1 MNENVSLNA
10 FTSIDESGQV
20 PTYIAALESFDR
32 IAELQEL
39 KQIERAGLRL
49 GDAVLDV
56 GCGPGLETSVLARR
70 VGPGGRICGLDKSA
84 AFIGE
89 ARRRAAALDLAI
101 DYEVGSADALPW
113 PQGSF
118 DHVRAERVLIYLDDV
133 TGALSE
139 MHRVLRPGG
148 SLALIEPQLDTVTVN
163 LPDRAL
169 VRRVM
174 AYDADTAAAQSWLPG
189 RLPALLGS
197 LGLGNPSISTR
208 VLVFPQDLAMDYFV
222 GAARKAAQA
231 DAISHGEFES
241 WRQDVIGLR
250 QSDGLFGTIGYFL
263 FICRRASGERSAA
276 PLE

>member
-10 FTSIDESGQV
+10 FTAIDESGQV
-20 PTYIAALESFDR
+20 PTYVAALEAFDR
-32 IAELQEL
+32 IAGLQEL
-39 KQIERAGLRL
+39 KQIERAGLQP

-56 GCGPGLETSVLARR
+56 GCGPGLETLALARR
-70 VGPGGRICGLDKSA
+70 VWPGGQICGLDKSA
-84 AFIGE
+84 AFIDE

-101 DYEVGSADALPW
+101 NYEVGSADALPW

-118 DHVRAERVLIYLDDV
+118 DHVRAERVLIYLEDV
-133 TGALSE
+133 MAALSE
-139 MHRVLRPGG
+139 MRRVLRPGG

-163 LPDRAL
+163 LPNRGL

-174 AYDADTAAAQSWLPG
+174 AYEADTAAAQSWLPG

-197 LGLGNPSISTR
+197 PGLKDLSIATR

-222 GAARKAAQA
+222 GAARKAAEA
-231 DAISHGEFES
+231 DAISHDEFET
-241 WRQDVIGLR
+241 WRRDVIGLR

-263 FICRRASGERSAA
+263 FICR
-276 PLE
+276 